1 MGMATIDDE
10 SMEPEVTQASDKPLY
25 HRHEYVRAHYL
36 INTWTKHY
44 FGHAEVRP
52 KPTPKVERK
61 CKADKGERTNR
72 KLKDQPYYHRGRK
85 GKPKG
90 Y

>member
-10 SMEPEVTQASDKPLY
+10 AMEPEVTEAREKPLRY
-25 HRHEYVRAHYL
+25 WPEYIHGPITGAR
-36 INTWTKHY
+36 TKHY
-44 FGHAEVRP
+44 YPYHETGL
-52 KPTPKVERK
+52 KPTPKVKRK
-61 CKADKGERTNR
+61 CKADQGERTNR
-72 KLKDQPYYHRGRK
+72 KLKDQPYYQRGRK